1 MCAAGFDES
10 GTKKSRDETGCEER
24 ISVMLVDDDPIF
36 LRITEQ
42 LLKTFYG
49 DKIDVVGTA
58 KSGEECLTLAQ
69 LLAPEVV
76 LIDLNMPGIG
86 GLGTIPLLHILF
98 PQTRVIALTS
108 DEGDRPRRLV
118 LAAGGRDL
126 VPKSTVRTHL
136 IPAIQRAMK
145 DDAIQPLAIG
155 LSA

>member
-1 MCAAGFDES
+1 MGAAGLGES
-10 GTKKSRDETGCEER
+10 GVKKSRDADDYQER
-24 ISVMLVDDDPIF
+24 ISVMLVDDDPSF
-36 LRITEQ
+36 LRITEK
-42 LLKTFYG
+42 LLKTRYS

-76 LIDLNMPGIG
+76 LIDLHMPGIG

-98 PQTRVIALTS
+98 PQTHVIALSS

-118 LAAGGRDL
+118 LAAGGQDL
-126 VPKSTVRTHL
+126 ISKCSVRTHL
-136 IPAIQRAMK
+136 FPAIQRAMK
-145 DDAIQPLAIG
+145 DDTIPALALG